1 MASLQEQFKEY
12 QADAPEKGALSF
24 DEFAQ
29 QKADIG
35 NEEAKKYIEKE
46 KDIESV
52 AQPGTSAAY
61 LGSDPQIGDTFVRTS
76 LDSYQVQDAANERLA
91 KETLDLR
98 DENKK
103 LKIELGNLSKVVN
116 PEDDNGKKTD
126 KGGFSAFV
134 SSVGDALTGV
144 VSGVE
149 NKMEAIYDDPKKRRN
164 FLQGLNTI
172 IKSSGYTPI
181 SQAKSPVGM
190 IAEGQKAGFMED
202 LVIRQKERGLDIERL
217 KALKKEKRIADPKD
231 KVIADLFKDYNDTF
245 NKNKGSKLATERTY
259 NELLKRKDYTP
270 TGILEDL
277 FAPLNEVAVDLG
289 FGNFI
294 NDMRKK
300 YAENPDAVPSEDE
313 IVKFKSIIDSSS
325 GTRILGRAK
334 ELYPVSNVDLQL
346 LLKGAGSL
354 KTNPNALKVLLA
366 AERSLSLIED
376 EAYPIASKL
385 AYPGGEETGSVG
397 FQNEAAELAA
407 QNLAV
412 KFEKDVKD
420 ETLKELFGSTEKTPF
435 RIIQAKLYQD
445 LQADKSIPEISAF
458 DKFIGA
464 QAEKENEIDA
474 IKDKYKTDDNT

>member
-29 QKADIG
+29 QKANIG

-52 AQPGTSAAY
+52 AQPDASAAY
-61 LGSDPQIGDTFVRTS
+61 LGKDEDVQVGDAFVRTS
-76 LDSYQVQDAANERLA
+76 LDSYQVKNAANERLA

-98 DENKK
+98 DENEK
-103 LKIELGNLSKVVN
+103 LKIELGTLSKVVN
-116 PEDDNGKKTD
+116 PEDNKGKKTD
-126 KGGFSAFV
+126 KGGFSQFV
-134 SSVGDALTGV
+134 TSVGDALTGV

-149 NKMEAIYDDPKKRRN
+149 NRMEAIYEDPKKRRN

-190 IAEGQKAGFMED
+190 IAEGQKQGFVED
-202 LVIRQKERGLDIERL
+202 LAIRQKEKGLDIERL
-217 KALKKEKRIADPKD
+217 KALKNEKRVADPKD
-231 KVIADLFKDYNDTF
+231 KVIADLFKNYNDTF

-259 NELLKRKDYTP
+259 NELLKLKDYTP
-270 TGILEDL
+270 TGILENV
-277 FAPLNEVAVDLG
+277 FAPLEEVAVSLG
-289 FGNFI
+289 YGDFLTE
-294 NDMRKK
+294 MRKK
-300 YAENPDAVPSEDE
+300 FDKNPDAVPSSEE
-313 IVKFKSIIDSSS
+313 IVKFKSILDSGASN
-325 GTRILGRAK
+325 RILGKAK

-354 KTNPNALKVLLA
+354 KTNPEALKVLLA
-366 AERSLSLIED
+366 AERSLALIED

-385 AYPGGEETGSVG
+385 AYPGGSETGSVG

-407 QNLAV
+407 QNIAV

-458 DKFIGA
+458 DKFLGA
-464 QAEKENEIDA
+464 QAEKENER
-474 IKDKYKTDDNT
+474 DKIIEKYQ

>member
-29 QKADIG
+29 QKANIG

-52 AQPGTSAAY
+52 AQPGADSAENIDNLEIIAKIRSEDRDY
-61 LGSDPQIGDTFVRTS
+61 QRLKELENDGKIGVDGGNALVN
-76 LDSYQVQDAANERLA
+76 QVG
-91 KETLDLR
+91 
-98 DENKK
+98 NKK
-103 LKIELGNLSKVVN
+103 
-116 PEDDNGKKTD
+116 DDGDDGKK
-126 KGGFSAFV
+126 KSGFSAFV

-149 NKMEAIYDDPKKRRN
+149 NKMEAIYEDPKKRRN

-172 IKSSGYTPI
+172 IESSGYTPI
-181 SQAKSPVGM
+181 AQAKSAVGK
-190 IAEGQKAGFMED
+190 IATGQKKGFLED
-202 LVIRQKERGLDIERL
+202 LAIRQKERGLDIERL
-217 KALKKEKRIADPKD
+217 KALKNEKRVADPKD
-231 KVIADLFKDYNDTF
+231 KVIADLFKDYNDNF

-259 NELLKRKDYTP
+259 NELLKLKDYTP
-270 TGILEDL
+270 TGILENV
-277 FAPLNEVAVDLG
+277 FAPLEEVAVSLG
-289 FGNFI
+289 YGDFLTE
-294 NDMRKK
+294 MRKK
-300 YAENPDAVPSEDE
+300 FDKNPDAVPEADE
-313 IVKFKSIIDSSS
+313 IVKFKAILDSGASN
-325 GTRILGRAK
+325 RILGKAK

-354 KTNPNALKVLLA
+354 KTNPQALKVLLA
-366 AERSLSLIED
+366 AERSLALIED

-385 AYPGGEETGSVG
+385 AYPGGSETGSVG

-407 QNLAV
+407 KNIAV

-445 LQADKSIPEISAF
+445 LQADKSIPEVSAF
-458 DKFIGA
+458 DKFLGA
-464 QAEKENEIDA
+464 QAEKENERNKI
-474 IKDKYKTDDNT
+474 IEKYQ

>member
-29 QKADIG
+29 QKANIG

-52 AQPGTSAAY
+52 AQPGADSAENIDNLEIIAKIRSEDRDY
-61 LGSDPQIGDTFVRTS
+61 QRLKELENDGKIGVQGGDALVNQINNKKNDGSD
-76 LDSYQVQDAANERLA
+76 E
-91 KETLDLR
+91 
-98 DENKK
+98 KK
-103 LKIELGNLSKVVN
+103 
-116 PEDDNGKKTD
+116 

-149 NKMEAIYDDPKKRRN
+149 NKMEAIYEDPKKRRS

-181 SQAKSPVGM
+181 GQAKSAVGM
-190 IAEGQKAGFMED
+190 IAEGQKQGFVED
-202 LVIRQKERGLDIERL
+202 LAIRQKEKGLDIERL
-217 KALKKEKRIADPKD
+217 KALKNEKRIADPKD
-231 KVIADLFKDYNDTF
+231 KVIADLFKDYNDNF

-259 NELLKRKDYTP
+259 NELLKQKDYTP
-270 TGILEDL
+270 TGILENV
-277 FAPLNEVAVDLG
+277 FAPLEEVAVSLG
-289 FGNFI
+289 YGDFLTE
-294 NDMRKK
+294 MRKK
-300 YAENPDAVPSEDE
+300 FDKNPDAVPEADE
-313 IVKFKSIIDSSS
+313 IVKFKAILDSGASN
-325 GTRILGRAK
+325 RILGKAK

-354 KTNPNALKVLLA
+354 KTNPQALKVLLA
-366 AERSLSLIED
+366 AERSLALIED

-385 AYPGGEETGSVG
+385 AYPGGSETGSVG

-407 QNLAV
+407 KNIAV

-445 LQADKSIPEISAF
+445 LQADKSIPEVSAF
-458 DKFIGA
+458 DKFLGA
-464 QAEKENEIDA
+464 QAEKENERNKI
-474 IKDKYKTDDNT
+474 IEKYQ

>member
-12 QADAPEKGALSF
+12 QADAPEQGALSF

-29 QKADIG
+29 QKANIG

-52 AQPGTSAAY
+52 AQPGAESEKDLYNLELRALIRAEDRDY
-61 LGSDPQIGDTFVRTS
+61 
-76 LDSYQVQDAANERLA
+76 ERL
-91 KETLDLR
+91 KELENEGKIGVDGGNALVNQV
-98 DENKK
+98 DNKK
-103 LKIELGNLSKVVN
+103 DEGG
-116 PEDDNGKKTD
+116 DKK
-126 KGGFSAFV
+126 KSGFSAFV

-149 NKMEAIYDDPKKRRN
+149 NKMEDIYNDPKKRRN

-172 IKSSGYTPI
+172 IESSGYTPI
-181 SQAKSPVGM
+181 AQAKSPVGK
-190 IAEGQKAGFMED
+190 IATGQKKGFLED
-202 LVIRQKERGLDIERL
+202 LAIRQKERGLDIERL

-231 KVIADLFKDYNDTF
+231 KVIADLFKDYNDNF

-259 NELLKRKDYTP
+259 NELLKLKDYTP
-270 TGILEDL
+270 TGILENV
-277 FAPLNEVAVDLG
+277 FAPLEEVAVSLG
-289 FGNFI
+289 YGDFLTQ
-294 NDMRKK
+294 MRKK
-300 YAENPDAVPSEDE
+300 FTENPDAVPSSEE
-313 IVKFKSIIDSSS
+313 IVKFKSILDSGASN
-325 GTRILGRAK
+325 RILGKAK

-354 KTNPNALKVLLA
+354 KTNPEALKVLLA
-366 AERSLSLIED
+366 AERSLALIED

-385 AYPGGEETGSVG
+385 AYPGGDVTGSVG

-407 QNLAV
+407 KNISI

-458 DKFIGA
+458 DKFLGA
-464 QAEKENEIDA
+464 QAEKENEIDE
-474 IKDKYKTDDNT
+474 IKKKYQ

>member
-24 DEFAQ
+24 DEFVQ
-29 QKADIG
+29 SKANIG

-52 AQPGTSAAY
+52 AQPGSDSAENIDKLEIIAKIRSEDRDY
-61 LGSDPQIGDTFVRTS
+61 QRLKELENDGKIGVDGGNALVN
-76 LDSYQVQDAANERLA
+76 QVG
-91 KETLDLR
+91 
-98 DENKK
+98 NKK
-103 LKIELGNLSKVVN
+103 
-116 PEDDNGKKTD
+116 DDGDDGKK
-126 KGGFSAFV
+126 KSGFSAFV

-149 NKMEAIYDDPKKRRN
+149 NKMEAIYEDPKKRRN

-172 IKSSGYTPI
+172 IESSGYTPI
-181 SQAKSPVGM
+181 AQAKSPVGK
-190 IAEGQKAGFMED
+190 IATGQKKGFLED
-202 LVIRQKERGLDIERL
+202 LAIRQKERGLDIERL
-217 KALKKEKRIADPKD
+217 KALKNEKRVADPKD
-231 KVIADLFKDYNDTF
+231 KVIADLFKDYNDSF

-259 NELLKRKDYTP
+259 NELLKLKDYTP
-270 TGILEDL
+270 TGILENV
-277 FAPLNEVAVDLG
+277 FAPLEEVAVSLG
-289 FGNFI
+289 YGDFLTE
-294 NDMRKK
+294 MRKK
-300 YAENPDAVPSEDE
+300 FDKNPDAVPEADE
-313 IVKFKSIIDSSS
+313 IVKFKAILDSGASN
-325 GTRILGRAK
+325 RILGKAK

-354 KTNPNALKVLLA
+354 KTNPQALKVLLA
-366 AERSLSLIED
+366 AERSLALIED

-385 AYPGGEETGSVG
+385 AYPGGSETGSVG

-407 QNLAV
+407 KNIAV

-445 LQADKSIPEISAF
+445 LQADKSIPEVSAF
-458 DKFIGA
+458 DKFLGA
-464 QAEKENEIDA
+464 QAEKENERNKI
-474 IKDKYKTDDNT
+474 IEKYQ